1 MKRRKVSPPANVFE
15 KPPLEKQDGEI
26 LVKAVRA
33 RQERSLDP
41 FVTLSEKQPVQMQ
54 GPSSTGGTF
63 SRGKQMVALATKVAT
78 SECSAPN
85 KFRVPRAANSAT
97 GRVQKFNERLL
108 GRKQAPNPGFS
119 QNPWKAREIDRTLI
133 AKTCD
138 DPIGSGTYGD
148 CFLAEY
154 RGIKVVIKEM
164 KRRDKS
170 IKESERCKKEVI
182 HEANVLN
189 SLGDNE
195 GLPLLLGVCTET
207 ELYSLVIQFYG
218 RGEES
223 LTLHKAIK
231 VKMLTKTSTVDTFV
245 RICNTLEFIHTK
257 GYLHNDLKTNNVLL
271 ERGIDGFC
279 PIIIDFGKSRP
290 IAKSVQSGQRRL
302 SSADYIAPEVGNGLK
317 ETTASDVY
325 SLGKMLDRA
334 VYRRSF
340 ELLFARIIRKTT
352 NPSHLERPSVGE
364 IINQLK
370 KLL

>member
-1 MKRRKVSPPANVFE
+1 MKRRA
-15 KPPLEKQDGEI
+15 
-26 LVKAVRA
+26 
-33 RQERSLDP
+33 
-41 FVTLSEKQPVQMQ
+41 
-54 GPSSTGGTF
+54 
-63 SRGKQMVALATKVAT
+63 
-78 SECSAPN
+78 
-85 KFRVPRAANSAT
+85 
-97 GRVQKFNERLL
+97 
-108 GRKQAPNPGFS
+108 
-119 QNPWKAREIDRTLI
+119 
-133 AKTCD
+133 
-138 DPIGSGTYGD
+138 
-148 CFLAEY
+148 
-154 RGIKVVIKEM
+154 
-164 KRRDKS
+164 KS
-170 IKESERCKKEVI
+170 IKESERCKKEII

-207 ELYSLVIQFYG
+207 EPYSLVIQFYG

-231 VKMLTKTSTVDTFV
+231 EKMLTKTSTVDTFV

-290 IAKSVQSGQRRL
+290 IAKSVQGGQRRL
-302 SSADYIAPEVGNGLK
+302 SSADYIAPEVRNGLK

-352 NPSHLERPSVGE
+352 NPSHLETFCSDRLNNGQKVKYYACFPPR
-364 IINQLK
+364 
-370 KLL
+370 LLFVSHNIKY

>member
-1 MKRRKVSPPANVFE
+1 
-15 KPPLEKQDGEI
+15 
-26 LVKAVRA
+26 
-33 RQERSLDP
+33 
-41 FVTLSEKQPVQMQ
+41 
-54 GPSSTGGTF
+54 
-63 SRGKQMVALATKVAT
+63 
-78 SECSAPN
+78 
-85 KFRVPRAANSAT
+85 
-97 GRVQKFNERLL
+97 
-108 GRKQAPNPGFS
+108 
-119 QNPWKAREIDRTLI
+119 
-133 AKTCD
+133 
-138 DPIGSGTYGD
+138 
-148 CFLAEY
+148 
-154 RGIKVVIKEM
+154 M

-207 ELYSLVIQFYG
+207 EPYSLVIQFYG

-231 VKMLTKTSTVDTFV
+231 EKMLTKTSTVDTFV

-257 GYLHNDLKTNNVLL
+257 GYLHNDLKTNNVLV

-302 SSADYIAPEVGNGLK
+302 SSADYIAPEVRNDLK

-334 VYRRSF
+334 VYR
-340 ELLFARIIRKTT
+340 
-352 NPSHLERPSVGE
+352 
-364 IINQLK
+364 LK
-370 KLL
+370 KL